1 MQCVRTLPPAL
12 FNSKSKGI
20 ERHVPRMQMSKQF
33 LTLTTNFLLLIIKQE
48 YGEEYRKKLLQQM
61 YFAEKQALQKLGQ

>member
-1 MQCVRTLPPAL
+1 M
-12 FNSKSKGI
+12 
-20 ERHVPRMQMSKQF
+20 MQMSKQF

-48 YGEEYRKKLLQQM
+48 YGEEYKKKLLQQM